1 MRNTNGRFLLIM
13 FLPLPLGSTA
23 QTAPP
28 SEAPLRASQ
37 GTIFFA
43 VHCYE

>member
-1 MRNTNGRFLLIM
+1 MRNNGRSLLIM

-23 QTAPP
+23 QTGSPR
-28 SEAPLRASQ
+28 EAPLRASQ